1 MPDDHPST
9 LLLADAPAA
18 GPPPVR
24 SKPTGRRT
32 LTPAKLAALDQP
44 APSPG
49 GPSRGEVLAAFRRAA
64 PALGLFPVLPLLN
77 LLMTRSFAQ
86 DWTGTGR
93 PMVWV
98 SNHWLCVRLGIGE
111 GRLKELISLAFELGL
126 IAMRDAGNGRRQ
138 GEREEGEDG
147 RILWAY
153 GFDLS
158 PLAARHA
165 EFRERAA
172 AFEEREALLHR
183 LRLEVSSLR
192 RDILTLAD
200 VGLARLPDVADWA
213 DLAIRT
219 RQLCGQSR
227 TQDDPDV
234 LQLLISQ
241 LRAMHGEVRALFE
254 PAGTP
259 ESDPSG
265 SSEPPLYAHTNQS
278 IKASAG
284 AQPREQA
291 LPKRSAAVGRQ
302 SRDDAEPADPLN
314 GFPASPAFV
323 LMIAPPFQSFTVTS
337 RPTRDEMVSAAWH
350 VCRHLE
356 ISQDAWGE
364 ACLAFGRWEAAVAVA
379 AITGRHLQGKVDCP
393 GGLLR
398 HMIKLHNKGELRLD
412 RTLRGLAA
420 RLAEADK
427 VPAPVLDA
435 PPAASPFSRLVE
447 RVAGT
452 QTRTHGAPPRR

>member
-1 MPDDHPST
+1 MPEDHPST
-9 LLLADAPAA
+9 LLPADSPAA
-18 GPPPVR
+18 GPAPVR

-32 LTPAKLAALDQP
+32 LTPAKLAALDYP
-44 APSPG
+44 PPPPG
-49 GPSRGEVLAAFRRAA
+49 GPSRGETLAAVRRAV
-64 PALGLFPVLPLLN
+64 PALGLFPVLPLIN

-86 DWTGTGR
+86 DWTGNSR

-98 SNHWLCVRLGIGE
+98 SNNWLCVRLGVGE
-111 GRLKELISLAFELGL
+111 GRLKELISLAFELEL
-126 IAMRDAGNGRRQ
+126 IAMRDAGSGRRQ

-158 PLAARHA
+158 PLAARYA

-172 AFEEREALLHR
+172 AFEEREALLRR
-183 LRLEVSSLR
+183 LWLEVSSLR
-192 RDILTLAD
+192 RNILTLAD
-200 VGLARLPDVADWA
+200 VGLARLPGATDWA

-254 PAGTP
+254 PAETAK
-259 ESDPSG
+259 SDPSG
-265 SSEPPLYAHTNQS
+265 PPEPPPNAHTNQF
-278 IKASAG
+278 IKANAG
-284 AQPREQA
+284 AQAREQA
-291 LPKRSAAVGRQ
+291 LPKRSAVIGKQAQ
-302 SRDDAEPADPLN
+302 EDTEPADPLN

-337 RPTRDEMVSAAWH
+337 RPTRNEVVSAAWY

-364 ACLAFGRWEAAVAVA
+364 ACLTFGRWEAAVAVA
-379 AITGRHLQGKVDCP
+379 AITGRHLQGKVDSP

-398 HMIKLHNKGELRLD
+398 HMIKLYNKGELRLD

-427 VPAPVLDA
+427 VPAPVFNA
-435 PPAASPFSRLVE
+435 PPAASPFSRLIGQ
-447 RVAGT
+447 VAGI
-452 QTRTHGAPPRR
+452 QTRTHDTPARR

>member
-1 MPDDHPST
+1 MPDDHSST
-9 LLLADAPAA
+9 LLPACPPAA
-18 GPPPVR
+18 GPAPVR
-24 SKPTGRRT
+24 FKPTGRRT
-32 LTPAKLAALDQP
+32 LTPAKLAALDYP
-44 APSPG
+44 PPPSG
-49 GPSRGEVLAAFRRAA
+49 GPSRGEALAAFRRAA
-64 PALGLFPVLPLLN
+64 PALGLFPVLPLIN

-98 SNHWLCVRLGIGE
+98 SNHWLCLRLGIGG

-126 IAMRDAGNGRRQ
+126 IAMRDAGSGRRQ
-138 GEREEGEDG
+138 GEREEGEG
-147 RILWAY
+147 GCILWAY

-158 PLAARHA
+158 PLAARYA

-200 VGLARLPDVADWA
+200 VGLARLPEATDWA

-234 LQLLISQ
+234 LRLLIGQ
-241 LRAMHGEVRALFE
+241 MRTMHGEVRALFE
-254 PAGTP
+254 PAETSK
-259 ESDPSG
+259 SDPSG
-265 SSEPPLYAHTNQS
+265 SSEPPPYAHANQS
-278 IKASAG
+278 IKANAD
-284 AQPREQA
+284 AQAQEQT
-291 LPKRSAAVGRQ
+291 LPKPSAAIGKQ
-302 SRDDAEPADPLN
+302 PQNDAEPADPLK

-323 LMIAPPFQSFTVTS
+323 LMIAPPFQDFIVTN
-337 RPTRDEMVSAAWH
+337 RPTRNEVVSAAWH

-364 ACLAFGRWEAAVAVA
+364 ACLVFGRWEAAVAVA
-379 AITGRHLQGKVDCP
+379 AITGRHLQGKVDSP

-398 HMIKLHNKGELRLD
+398 HMIKLYNKGELRLD

-420 RLAEADK
+420 RLAEAGE
-427 VPAPVLDA
+427 VPAPVLDT
-435 PPAASPFSRLVE
+435 PTVASPFP
-447 RVAGT
+447 G
-452 QTRTHGAPPRR
+452 

>member
-1 MPDDHPST
+1 
-9 LLLADAPAA
+9 
-18 GPPPVR
+18 VR

-32 LTPAKLAALDQP
+32 LTLAKLAALDYP
-44 APSPG
+44 APAPG

-64 PALGLFPVLPLLN
+64 PALGLFPIVPLLN

-98 SNHWLCVRLGIGE
+98 SNHWLCVRLGVGE
-111 GRLKELISLAFELGL
+111 GRLKELIRLAFELGL
-126 IAMRDAGNGRRQ
+126 IAMRDAGSGRRQ
-138 GEREEGEDG
+138 GEREGGEGG
-147 RILWAY
+147 CILWAY

-172 AFEEREALLHR
+172 AFEEREALLRR
-183 LRLEVSSLR
+183 LRLEVSRLR

-200 VGLARLPDVADWA
+200 VGLATLPEATDWA

-219 RQLCGQSR
+219 RQLRGQSR

-234 LQLLISQ
+234 VQLLISQ
-241 LRAMHGEVRALFE
+241 LQAMHGEVRALFE
-254 PAGTP
+254 PAETS

-265 SSEPPLYAHTNQS
+265 SSKPPRSTHANQS
-278 IKASAG
+278 INANAD
-284 AQPREQA
+284 AQARKQVV
-291 LPKRSAAVGRQ
+291 PKRSATLGKQ
-302 SRDDAEPADPLN
+302 SQDDAEPADPLN

-337 RPTRDEMVSAAWH
+337 RPTRNEVVSAAWH

-364 ACLAFGRWEAAVAVA
+364 ACLTFGRWEAAVAVA

-398 HMIKLHNKGELRLD
+398 HLIKLYNTGELRLD

-420 RLAEADK
+420 RLAEAGK
-427 VPAPVLDA
+427 VPAPVLDT
-435 PPAASPFSRLVE
+435 PTAASPFP
-447 RVAGT
+447 G
-452 QTRTHGAPPRR
+452 

>member
-1 MPDDHPST
+1 MPDDHSST
-9 LLLADAPAA
+9 LQPAGPPAA
-18 GPPPVR
+18 GPAPVR

-32 LTPAKLAALDQP
+32 LTPAKLAALDYP
-44 APSPG
+44 PPPPG
-49 GPSRGEVLAAFRRAA
+49 GPSRGETLAAFRRAA
-64 PALGLFPVLPLLN
+64 PALGLFPVLPLIN

-86 DWTGTGR
+86 DWTGNGR

-158 PLAARHA
+158 PLAARCD

-172 AFEEREALLHR
+172 AFEEREVLLRR

-200 VGLARLPDVADWA
+200 VGLARLPKAADWA

-219 RQLCGQSR
+219 RQLCSQSR

-234 LQLLISQ
+234 LRLLISQ

-254 PAGTP
+254 PGEMAK
-259 ESDPSG
+259 SDPSG
-265 SSEPPLYAHTNQS
+265 SPEPPPNAHTNQS
-278 IKASAG
+278 IKANAG
-284 AQPREQA
+284 AKAREQER
-291 LPKRSAAVGRQ
+291 PKSSAVIGKQ
-302 SRDDAEPADPLN
+302 SQNDAEPADPLN

-323 LMIAPPFQSFTVTS
+323 LMIAPPFQSLTVTS
-337 RPTRDEMVSAAWH
+337 RPTRNEVVSAAWH

-398 HMIKLHNKGELRLD
+398 HMIKLYNKGELRLD

-420 RLAEADK
+420 RLTESDE
-427 VPAPVLDA
+427 VPAPVLIV
-435 PPAASPFSRLVE
+435 PPAAPPFSRLVE
-447 RVAGT
+447 RVAGI
-452 QTRTHGAPPRR
+452 QTRTHDTQSRR

>member
-1 MPDDHPST
+1 MPEDHPIT
-9 LLLADAPAA
+9 LLPADTPAA

-24 SKPTGRRT
+24 FKPTGRRT
-32 LTPAKLAALDQP
+32 LTRAKLAALDHP

-64 PALGLFPVLPLLN
+64 PALGLFPVLPLIN

-98 SNHWLCVRLGIGE
+98 SNHWLCVRLGVGE

-126 IAMRDAGNGRRQ
+126 VAMRDAGNGRRQ
-138 GEREEGEDG
+138 GEREDGEGG
-147 RILWAY
+147 HILWAY

-158 PLAARHA
+158 PLAARYQ
-165 EFRERAA
+165 EFREWAV
-172 AFEEREALLHR
+172 AFKEREALLRR

-200 VGLARLPDVADWA
+200 VGLARLPEATDWA
-213 DLAIRT
+213 NLAIRT

-234 LQLLISQ
+234 LRLLIGQ

-254 PAGTP
+254 PAETSK
-259 ESDPSG
+259 SDPSG
-265 SSEPPLYAHTNQS
+265 SSESPPYTHANQS
-278 IKASAG
+278 IKANAD
-284 AQPREQA
+284 AQARQQV
-291 LPKRSAAVGRQ
+291 LPQRTAAAAKQ
-302 SRDDAEPADPLN
+302 SQGDAEPTDPLN

-323 LMIAPPFQSFTVTS
+323 LMIAPPFQDFTVAS
-337 RPTRDEMVSAAWH
+337 RPTRHEVVSAAWH

-379 AITGRHLQGKVDCP
+379 AITGRHLQGKVDSP

-398 HMIKLHNKGELRLD
+398 HMIKLYNKGELRLD

-420 RLAEADK
+420 RLAETDK
-427 VPAPVLDA
+427 MPALVLNA
-435 PPAASPFSRLVE
+435 PPAGLSRCS
-447 RVAGT
+447 
-452 QTRTHGAPPRR
+452 

>member
-1 MPDDHPST
+1 M
-9 LLLADAPAA
+9 
-18 GPPPVR
+18 R

-32 LTPAKLAALDQP
+32 LTPAKLAALDYP
-44 APSPG
+44 PPSSG
-49 GPSRGEVLAAFRRAA
+49 GPSRGETLAAFRRAA
-64 PALGLFPVLPLLN
+64 PALGLFPVLPLVN

-86 DWTGTGR
+86 DWAGNGR

-111 GRLKELISLAFELGL
+111 GRLKELISLAFELEL
-126 IAMRDAGNGRRQ
+126 IAMRDAGSGRRQ
-138 GEREEGEDG
+138 GERDEGEDG

-158 PLAARHA
+158 PLAACHA

-172 AFEEREALLHR
+172 AFEEREALLRR

-200 VGLARLPDVADWA
+200 VGLARLPEATDWA

-219 RQLCGQSR
+219 RQLCSQSR

-241 LRAMHGEVRALFE
+241 LRAMHGDVRALFE
-254 PAGTP
+254 PAETAK
-259 ESDPSG
+259 SDPSG
-265 SSEPPLYAHTNQS
+265 SSEPPLYTHTNQS
-278 IKASAG
+278 IKAKAG
-284 AQPREQA
+284 AQAREQA
-291 LPKRSAAVGRQ
+291 PPKSSAAIGKQ
-302 SRDDAEPADPLN
+302 SQDDAESADPLN
-314 GFPASPAFV
+314 GFPASPAFM
-323 LMIAPPFQSFTVTS
+323 LMIAPPFQDFTVTS
-337 RPTRDEMVSAAWH
+337 RPTRNEVVSAAWH

-364 ACLAFGRWEAAVAVA
+364 ACLTFGRWEAAVAVA
-379 AITGRHLQGKVDCP
+379 AITGRHLQGKVDSP

-398 HMIKLHNKGELRLD
+398 HMIKLYNKGELRLD

-420 RLAEADK
+420 RLAETRK
-427 VPAPVLDA
+427 EPAPVPDTS
-435 PPAASPFSRLVE
+435 PAASPFSRLVE
-447 RVAGT
+447 RVASV
-452 QTRTHGAPPRR
+452 QARTRDASFRR